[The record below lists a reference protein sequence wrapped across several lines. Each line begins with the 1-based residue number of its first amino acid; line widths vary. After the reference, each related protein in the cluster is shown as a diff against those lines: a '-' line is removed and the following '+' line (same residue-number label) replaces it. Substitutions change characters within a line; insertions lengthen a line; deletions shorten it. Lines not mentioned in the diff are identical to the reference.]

1 MVHFYYIDDQQE
13 DIIKFLKIF
22 HRKFNI
28 YKLNSIYFY
37 FSYFLYYIS
46 NNSINFNNIYK
57 KNINKICQLK
67 IYYIFYLT
75 NGLKNIDEDK
85 DITIKQFLMNLNDEY
100 HLNLLKFKS
109 YYFNKN
115 FDLNILSSFKYKLM
129 LNL

>member
-85 DITIKQFLMNLNDEY
+85 DVTIKQFLMNLNDEY